1 MLHHTVLE
9 IHERENEGILILD
22 LRGKVEM
29 NNGDITLRDRVESL
43 LGQGNRQ
50 LILDMAQVSAIDTVG
65 SGVLLELAQQYQTA
79 AGKLVLLKVDRVH
92 AEIYEM
98 ARLEAVIEIYSVEL
112 DAVNSFFPDR
122 AIRHYDILEYVE
134 SQPHEDHNDQK

>member
-1 MLHHTVLE
+1 MLQHTALD
-9 IHERENEGILILD
+9 IQQRENEGILILD

-29 NNGDITLRDRVESL
+29 NHGDITLRDRVEAL

-65 SGVLLELAQQYQTA
+65 SSIVLELAQQYQAA
-79 AGKLVLLKVDRVH
+79 AGKLVLLKVDSVH

-122 AIRHYDILEYVE
+122 AVRHYDILEYVE
-134 SQPHEDHNDQK
+134 SQHEDHDDQE